1 MLVQLLANWI
11 VSGCSYAFV
20 IFGFVLI
27 YFTVRIFH
35 FAHGAI
41 YLIVAMLGVLID
53 EFVYIPFVRGN
64 SSLLVQ
70 MLTSSGFYIV
80 IVNFIVMFYGNDI
93 KVLSSG
99 YGQLIVDAVVF
110 KGISD
115 EYGVKEMIK
124 EL

>member
-1 MLVQLLANWI
+1 
-11 VSGCSYAFV
+11 
-20 IFGFVLI
+20 
-27 YFTVRIFH
+27 VRIFH